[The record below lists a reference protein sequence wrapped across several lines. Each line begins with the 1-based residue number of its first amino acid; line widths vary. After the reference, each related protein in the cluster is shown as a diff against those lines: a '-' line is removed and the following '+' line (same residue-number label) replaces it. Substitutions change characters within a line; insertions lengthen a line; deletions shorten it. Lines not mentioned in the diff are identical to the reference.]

1 MNNEID
7 DRIWFAVQK
16 DPEDDWSFG
25 TYDKD
30 EAIEMLKKQGCGLIA
45 AIDNMTCIYEIYYED
60 VIDQDQSDEESLD
73 LIYEEE
79 AHSDED
85 VEFELFLLTRS
96 LHRLSEQLHRSLT
109 IDVTYHEWRQGA
121 SANVQMYVERKPL
134 LDAGAE
140 DRDIRTY
147 DHIRRDYEEDD
158 HFVLGIMDDIRD
170 LEAKRLADYKK

>member
-7 DRIWFAVQK
+7 DRIWFAVQR
-16 DPEDDWSFG
+16 DSEDDWSFG
-25 TYDKD
+25 SYDKD
-30 EAIEMLKKQGCGLIA
+30 EAIKMLKRQGCGLIA
-45 AIDNMTCIYEIYYED
+45 VINNMTCMEEIYYED
-60 VIDQDQSDEESLD
+60 VVDQNPNDGESLD
-73 LIYEEE
+73 LIYEDEE
-79 AHSDED
+79 FADED

-121 SANVQMYVERKPL
+121 SADVQMYVERRPL

-158 HFVLGIMDDIRD
+158 HFVLGIMDDIRE